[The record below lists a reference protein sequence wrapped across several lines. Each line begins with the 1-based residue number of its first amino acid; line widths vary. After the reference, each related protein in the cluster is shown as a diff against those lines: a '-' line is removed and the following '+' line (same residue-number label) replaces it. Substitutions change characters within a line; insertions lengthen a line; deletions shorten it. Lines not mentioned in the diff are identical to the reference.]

1 MGWALPI
8 LSPLIGKGEKHL
20 FWATAQGTR
29 CPLAAELASA
39 GEAGMDR
46 AGWISVGCE
55 GRSQAV
61 PLQEPVR
68 EGAPP
73 NWKKKEKLPQV
84 SKSWHNYMCNV
95 RHWRGSLETTP
106 PAPSPSLTTLPHH
119 EQQGGTEALQGGVGP
134 EKGAQPSPPPWALRR

>member
-20 FWATAQGTR
+20 FWATEQGTR

-55 GRSQAV
+55 GQLQAV

-95 RHWRGSLETTP
+95 RHWRGSLETPP
-106 PAPSPSLTTLPHH
+106 PAPIPSLTTRPHH
-119 EQQGGTEALQGGVGP
+119 EQQVGTEALQVGVGP